1 MWVVGD
7 ATTCAELHPSKQLH
21 ATSKYSM
28 LGGCGAAEDK
38 GGRLVFDNYYTV
50 VYPTI
55 IGMSL
60 CEDLR

>member
-1 MWVVGD
+1 
-7 ATTCAELHPSKQLH
+7 
-21 ATSKYSM
+21 M

-55 IGMSL
+55 IGVSL